1 MRKSF
6 VKRLACTALALSMA
20 MTLAIPAFADEQG
33 RVITFRPGMEGSTF
47 SDSYVQYIQNTGY
60 TYEISAATG
69 SLSVLVPDGSAIPD
83 APQITDITPGDSRYQ
98 VIDAAQ
104 GYDKNTDFSDEYVTQ
119 YAMKRQGEDYA
130 YTVEY
135 RDRDTGEEVAPAL
148 RGTSS
153 AVTLTFQAPSI
164 ANYRAEVASA
174 TLTITAEGP
183 NLLTFWYVAVPITE
197 TETVTT
203 AGETIYRY
211 NDVTVYS
218 TAGVVAAGGGAGG
231 GAGAGGGGG
240 AGGEVINP
248 DETPLTGGEETPGTE
263 TETPDATENIEQD
276 ETPQTNAPEES
287 SSGLSP
293 MVGVGIGLVA
303 LILAIAFFLKRK
315 KDSAAGE

>member
-20 MTLAIPAFADEQG
+20 MTLAIPAFAEDQG
-33 RVITFRPGMEGSTF
+33 IVITFRPGMEGVAYSQDYK
-47 SDSYVQYIQNTGY
+47 DSLTENGY
-60 TYEISAATG
+60 YFEESAVTG
-69 SLSVLVPDGSAIPD
+69 SISILVTEGQQIPD
-83 APQITDITPGDSRYQ
+83 APQPSQIALPAGSSYQ
-98 VIDAAQ
+98 VINAAQ
-104 GYDKNTDFSDEYVTQ
+104 GYDPNAQFSDEYVTQ

-135 RDRDTGEEVAPAL
+135 RDRDTGEEVAPAQ

-153 AVTLTFQAPSI
+153 AVTLTFYAPTI

-197 TETVTT
+197 TETVT
-203 AGETIYRY
+203 ADGNTIYRY

-218 TAGVVAAGGGAGG
+218 TAGVAGGGAGG
-231 GAGAGGGGG
+231 GAGAGAGGGEG
-240 AGGEVINP
+240 GGEVINP
-248 DETPLTGGEETPGTE
+248 DETPLTGGETTEPETSGPTE
-263 TETPDATENIEQD
+263 EINPD
-276 ETPQTNAPEES
+276 ETPQTNAPEEE

-293 MVGVGIGLVA
+293 MVGVGIGLVV
-303 LILAIAFFLKRK
+303 LILAVAFFLKRK
-315 KDSAAGE
+315 KDSAAEE